1 MANNPELQRHFLE
14 DNQMV
19 INLLEAKT
27 KWEDTQSIFWKWM
40 VTVLDEKI
48 ASNQIA
54 YKSLQRQENA
64 NEILLKFLDL
74 LKTEVHVV
82 GPQTEQRLGSDSEG
96 MIQKESKFH
105 SCGLIQQRHVYRN
118 EKVVKRTV
126 QSDTALTEPNST
138 KNDECEQLIE
148 YWHSLDK
155 SFHSLSTV
163 ASKSVLTLTAKLNG
177 LLADNEMAS
186 V

>member
-1 MANNPELQRHFLE
+1 MANSPELQRHFLD

-82 GPQTEQRLGSDSEG
+82 GPQTEPQRSEG
-96 MIQKESKFH
+96 MIQQQSKFH

-118 EKVVKRTV
+118 EKVKRMV
-126 QSDTALTEPNST
+126 QSETALTELNST
-138 KNDECEQLIE
+138 KKDECEQLIE

-155 SFHSLSTV
+155 SFHSFSTV
-163 ASKSVLTLTAKLNG
+163 ASKSVLTLTGKLNG
-177 LLADNEMAS
+177 LLDDNEMAS